1 MDNNTSHTQQSFPE
15 KSTLSGLDDSF
26 RTPGSP
32 RTTRRLPSS
41 KVRHRSL
48 VHDAVISVVLSTQGL
63 FAEWEIPN
71 NAHRSPALEV
81 QANMIISIWTMENER
96 YYNCT
101 FTSAT
106 TTPLS
111 PMRTHARALSGTPS
125 QFGVHSSTQ
134 SSSSSPISPAP
145 SPAFTSPN
153 GVPLSVSPF
162 PPLAPPPKTHTANAS
177 LDLHKLGRMKD
188 AIIDAMEV
196 PVMVM
201 WHDESLLVQN
211 KATTRLLHQ
220 SPYPA
225 LEDPLQMLYHYKCF
239 SENFERQLQPEEYPL
254 VELVRTR
261 KPFSKRKIGLEDPR
275 LGRRHFDCSGEAI
288 LDESTGHFVA
298 GMVVMADVSFL
309 DFFLD
314 LQGCS
319 MEYYSK
325 YISRHGVTTLE
336 ENS

>member
-1 MDNNTSHTQQSFPE
+1 MDNTTSHTPDSFPR
-15 KSTLSGLDDSF
+15 KTTISGLDDSF
-26 RTPGSP
+26 RTPGGSP
-32 RTTRRLPSS
+32 TTRRLPSS

-48 VHDAVISVVLSTQGL
+48 VHDTVISVVLSTQGL
-63 FAEWEIPN
+63 LSEWEVPKS
-71 NAHRSPALEV
+71 ARHSPALEV
-81 QANMIISIWTMENER
+81 QANMIISIWTLEDER

-111 PMRTHARALSGTPS
+111 PMRTHARALSGTPN

-162 PPLAPPPKTHTANAS
+162 PPLAPPPKTHMANAS

-211 KATTRLLHQ
+211 KATARLLHQ
-220 SPYPA
+220 SPSA
-225 LEDPLQMLYHYKCF
+225 TLEDPLHMLCHYKCF
-239 SENFERQLQPEEYPL
+239 SENFERQLQPDEYPL
-254 VELVRTR
+254 VKLVRTR
-261 KPFSKRKIGLEDPR
+261 KPFSKWKIGLEDPR

-288 LDESTGHFVA
+288 LDESTGEFLA
-298 GMVVMADVSFL
+298 GMVVLADVGLSRVFL
-309 DFFLD
+309 RRPRR
-314 LQGCS
+314 S
-319 MEYYSK
+319 
-325 YISRHGVTTLE
+325 HGLLLPKTCPA
-336 ENS
+336 S

>member
-1 MDNNTSHTQQSFPE
+1 M
-15 KSTLSGLDDSF
+15 SGLDGSF
-26 RTPGSP
+26 RAPGSP

-63 FAEWEIPN
+63 LAEWELSKD
-71 NAHRSPALEV
+71 ARHSPALEV

-96 YYNCT
+96 YYTCT

-111 PMRTHARALSGTPS
+111 PMRTHARALSGTPN

-162 PPLAPPPKTHTANAS
+162 PPLAPPPKTHIATAS
-177 LDLHKLGRMKD
+177 SDLHKLGRMKD

-220 SPYPA
+220 SPSPA
-225 LEDPLQMLYHYKCF
+225 LEDPLRMLCHYKCF
-239 SENFERQLQPEEYPL
+239 SENFERQLQPDEYPL

-261 KPFSKRKIGLEDPR
+261 KPFSKWKIGLEDPR

-288 LDESTGHFVA
+288 LDESTGEFLA
-298 GMVVMADVSFL
+298 GMVVLADVGLS

-314 LQGCS
+314 LQGWL
-319 MEYYSK
+319 MEYTPKTSPA
-325 YISRHGVTTLE
+325 L
-336 ENS
+336 